1 MELILRRPEQIRT
14 ACDRVFHEAV
24 DILDLEMELHRRAAQ
39 AIRADRAE
47 VRIFVRKEEALSA
60 DRKLGMADPVVA
72 GIGEPEELLGSES
85 LHIEVDRSRRA
96 AHDEIGTHRLDF
108 SRIGHSITL
117 TVIFN
122 YVTVRFIMSQE
133 PDEKQTPRRG
143 RPRSEAARQ
152 AILRTAHDILV
163 ADGLGRLTIE
173 AVAERARV
181 GKPTIYRYWKNA
193 QELAMAALMAGQP
206 GVEPAAP
213 SGRTREKLYRQMDT
227 LLAIFAT
234 PRGRQIALTMA
245 AAEPDSEMAR
255 AFRTRV
261 MLEQREAGRA
271 ILTEAEARSE
281 IQSGADMETILDM
294 LYAPV
299 FYRLLVGHLPLTE
312 TFGRTVVD
320 NVWRALAAKE

>member
-1 MELILRRPEQIRT
+1 MV
-14 ACDRVFHEAV
+14 DEAV
-24 DILDLEMELHRRAAQ
+24 HILDIEMELHGRTTQ
-39 AIRADRAE
+39 PIGADGAE
-47 VRIFVRKEEALSA
+47 IGIFIGQEEALA
-60 DRKLGMADPVVA
+60 TNQKLGMAYPAVA
-72 GIGEPEELLGSES
+72 RIGQPKDFLGTEGPQ
-85 LHIEVDRSRRA
+85 IEVDRRRRA
-96 AHDEIGTHRLDF
+96 AHDQIGAHGLDF
-108 SRIGHSITL
+108 YRIGHSITL
-117 TVIFN
+117 THIFN

-133 PDEKQTPRRG
+133 PDNNPIAKRG

-152 AILRTAHDILV
+152 AILRTAHDMLV

-206 GVEPAAP
+206 DTETATM
-213 SGRTREKLYRQMDT
+213 SGRTREKLHRQMGN

-245 AAEPDSEMAR
+245 AAEPDSEMAK

-261 MLEQREAGRA
+261 MLEQREEGRA
-271 ILTEAEARSE
+271 IIAEAGARGE
-281 IQSGADMETILDM
+281 IRPDADMETILDM

-312 TFGRTVVD
+312 AFGRNVVD
-320 NVWRALAAKE
+320 TVLRALVVKA